1 MEDVCVDDDVATSL
15 APRKRKRAEEGGG
28 GDRPIAA
35 KGERVMKFFQCTH
48 DGPGRYYEGTLEALP
63 SKAWP
68 YYHIVYDDG
77 DQEELASDE
86 FWAIYSYWRVVK
98 KALRPSEFVP
108 DDRVLANDGRTGKV
122 RTFRPSG
129 AESVWSYLIHYDHT
143 NANKAEWVDEVDLRP
158 ETKWNVAW
166 MKKEQAKLA
175 GRAKSQDEKAPPG
188 RKMNE
193 AGKREEAVVHST
205 EARKREEAKKARPV
219 AQTCTVKGCSKRRQ
233 SGCHGMCIAHSREAG
248 NPVPVSQICTV
259 KGCSK
264 ARQSGCN
271 GMCIAHSR
279 EAGNPVPRS
288 VAKIC
293 TVKGEHTKIKK
304 SCRADECLTQS
315 NGGGGATPGTV
326 RSPDGTG
333 DAASARSVCYCMRFR
348 ESDFRSNL
356 FLS

>member
-1 MEDVCVDDDVATSL
+1 MDDVATSL
-15 APRKRKRAEEGGG
+15 VPRKRKRAGGGGEGG

-122 RTFRPSG
+122 RTFCPSG

-193 AGKREEAVVHST
+193 AGKREEAVAHST

-219 AQTCTVKGCSKRRQ
+219 AQTCTVKGCSKWRI
-233 SGCHGMCIAHSREAG
+233 SGCNGMCMAHSTEAG
-248 NPVPVSQICTV
+248 NPVPVAQTCTV

-264 ARQSGCN
+264 RRQSGCN
-271 GMCIAHSR
+271 GMCIAHST
-279 EAGNPVPRS
+279 EAGNAVPV
-288 VAKIC
+288 AQTC
-293 TVKGEHTKIKK
+293 TVKGCSKRRSPGVTACARLIAEKLGIP
-304 SCRADECLTQS
+304 CL
-315 NGGGGATPGTV
+315 V
-326 RSPDGTG
+326 RSPRH
-333 DAASARSVCYCMRFR
+333 AR
-348 ESDFRSNL
+348 
-356 FLS
+356 

>member
-1 MEDVCVDDDVATSL
+1 MDQPPLRSSRTPLPKGQLVWVRIGKTDHAAHVEAPPSSDPTRCAVRWTSSGVIEDVCVDHVATSLAPRKRKRAEEGSGVEDVCVDDDVATSL

-143 NANKAEWVDEVDLRP
+143 NANKAEWVDEVDLRL
-158 ETKWNVAW
+158 ETKWNVAR

-193 AGKREEAVVHST
+193 AGKREEAVAHST
-205 EARKREEAKKARPV
+205 EARKREEAKKAPPV
-219 AQTCTVKGCSKRRQ
+219 AK
-233 SGCHGMCIAHSREAG
+233 
-248 NPVPVSQICTV
+248 ICTV

-271 GMCIAHSR
+271 GMCKAHSR
-279 EAGNPVPRS
+279 EAGNPVPR
-288 VAKIC
+288 
-293 TVKGEHTKIKK
+293 
-304 SCRADECLTQS
+304 
-315 NGGGGATPGTV
+315 
-326 RSPDGTG
+326 PDAQT
-333 DAASARSVCYCMRFR
+333 
-348 ESDFRSNL
+348 
-356 FLS
+356 